1 MPATTEVNRAVT
13 EDVGEDGDFNS
24 TAHAHLI
31 DNINSITGSHF
42 IRGVTRTEPSLIRS
56 EFNLAKTKEGKV
68 RLADLKKLISK
79 KNKQPDVLKQLNKL
93 KSGKTLSKPLEKP
106 VADKLERKAGFFRV
120 KQELA
125 EWEPVVTVT
134 DIAPQTVFPLQYGSL
149 SVHNEPPKKVS
160 EYRVKTKLME
170 AMEEL
175 DRKYAGTEA
184 DDGDSDAEE
193 GPNYQLTLEEMRQ
206 KQRERAQQKLRES
219 YRIAKGRRMNKIKS
233 KKYHRLL
240 KRDKLRMEMKKF
252 EELREKDPE
261 EALRQLDR
269 IEKQRFQ
276 ERATL
281 RHKNTG
287 TWAKN
292 LQVRAKYNMDVRQ
305 ELADQLAI
313 GRELTA
319 KRMQQDESSSES
331 DVELEMVERE
341 RNSGSANPWT
351 TQVRGE
357 HEKAASQQTLTS
369 GYRKYWE
376 ERNRVKAIR
385 TSMAADEEEERSSQQ
400 KEVDGDS
407 GEDDAE
413 IKQFKKKLVKS
424 RGKEKKSA
432 TGGGWKVSST
442 KDEDSDEN
450 ESEDHD
456 PDDPKVV
463 SKTKK
468 KSNKVVANV
477 ETLFDEAEQLIQ
489 DALEGKLQR
498 IKGVDSSQQTKG
510 TSKKKK
516 VKKGPKRGKMSDD
529 TGLSFKK
536 KPRLADADIE
546 LHETAD
552 MAAKESTT
560 AAPTNVTGG
569 QTVLGAP
576 TASADINLKQVV
588 QMKPK
593 HLLTALP
600 DAVATGELSD
610 GDDDPDDEAVGH
622 QRLTIAEAFEDD
634 DIVADFVKEKQD
646 ERDKNVPQEVN
657 LSMPGWGEWAGPGV
671 KPSRKPRKVRKIF
684 KPPTELPRRDDNKDQ
699 VIINEDALVNDKLK
713 KHLINDLPFPYV
725 TVKDFEASLRAP
737 IGRTFIPESAHVAM
751 IEPRVVT
758 RQGAIIEPMKKDL
771 LLSDPKRLMRVRG
784 KQANGATDQY
794 GEFIKTFNE
803 EEDRRKVQRWAE
815 KRRK

>member
-13 EDVGEDGDFNS
+13 EDVGEDDDFNP
-24 TAHAHLI
+24 TAHANLI
-31 DNINSITGSHF
+31 DNINSTTGSHF
-42 IRGVTRTEPSLIRS
+42 IRGVTRTEPSLTRS
-56 EFNLAKTKEGKV
+56 EFNLAKNKEGNV

-79 KNKQPDVLKQLNKL
+79 KNKQPDLLKQLNKL
-93 KSGKTLSKPLEKP
+93 KSAKTLDKPLEKP
-106 VADKLERKAGFFRV
+106 VADKLERQAGFFRV

-134 DIAPQTVFPLQYGSL
+134 DFAPQTVFPLQYGSL

-184 DDGDSDAEE
+184 ENGDSGAEE
-193 GPNYQLTLEEMRQ
+193 ESPNYQLTLEEMRQ

-219 YRIAKGRRMNKIKS
+219 YRIARGRRMNKIKS

-240 KRDKLRMEMKKF
+240 KKDKLRMEMKKF

-292 LQVRAKYNMDVRQ
+292 LQVRAKYNMDVRR

-319 KRMQQDESSSES
+319 KRMQRDESSSES
-331 DVELEMVERE
+331 DVELEVVEQE
-341 RNSGSANPWT
+341 QNSGSANPWT
-351 TQVRGE
+351 PVRGE
-357 HEKAASQQTLTS
+357 HEKAANQQTHTS

-376 ERNRVKAIR
+376 QRNRVQAIK
-385 TSMAADEEEERSSQQ
+385 TSMAAGEEEKRSSQE

-424 RGKEKKSA
+424 RGKKKKLA
-432 TGGGWKVSST
+432 TGGWMVSST
-442 KDEDSDEN
+442 KEEDSV
-450 ESEDHD
+450 SEEQD

-463 SKTKK
+463 PKTKK
-468 KSNKVVANV
+468 KSNNVVASV
-477 ETLFDEAEQLIQ
+477 ETLFDEAEELIK

-498 IKGVDSSQQTKG
+498 IKGVNSSQQAKD

-516 VKKGPKRGKMSDD
+516 VKKDPNRNKMGED

-546 LHETAD
+546 LHETTD
-552 MAAKESTT
+552 MTAKESKTT
-560 AAPTNVTGG
+560 SPTNVTGG
-569 QTVLGAP
+569 QTVSGAP
-576 TASADINLKQVV
+576 TPSADINLKQVV

-646 ERDKNVPQEVN
+646 ERDKNIPQEVN

-684 KPPTELPRRDDNKDQ
+684 KPPAELPRRDDNKDQ

-737 IGRTFIPESAHVAM
+737 IGRSFIPESAHVAM

-784 KQANGATDQY
+784 KQANGATEQY
-794 GEFIKTFNE
+794 GEFIKTFNA
-803 EEDRRKVQRWAE
+803 EEDRRKAQRWAE
-815 KRRK
+815 KRSK